1 MATPI
6 QMLQGTTVVR
16 VNRQKSKD
24 PRFPQRSGQSS
35 KTVPQLRPCG
45 CGPIGR
51 AVASE
56 SNDPWFKTQH
66 HNILIQDKDQIA
78 GLLPLMVLG
87 SSPRKLESLRIQ
99 NEMTIVF
106 FPDLIW
112 SCSSPNLRAKFF
124 PNPPFSQIPPPPRR
138 QHRLLL
144 LGANLYLLVIV
155 VCSSS
160 GGGEMF

>member
-6 QMLQGTTVVR
+6 QVLQGATVER
-16 VNRQKSKD
+16 ENRQKSKD

-56 SNDPWFKTQH
+56 SHDPWFKTQH

-87 SSPRKLESLRIQ
+87 SSLATRLTPTLNKLKSSTVRKKAVMSFRASISASEI
-99 NEMTIVF
+99 F
-106 FPDLIW
+106 FSFSYL
-112 SCSSPNLRAKFF
+112 SFF
-124 PNPPFSQIPPPPRR
+124 IIF
-138 QHRLLL
+138 
-144 LGANLYLLVIV
+144 Y
-155 VCSSS
+155 
-160 GGGEMF
+160 

>member
-6 QMLQGTTVVR
+6 QVLQGTTVER
-16 VNRQKSKD
+16 ENRQKSKD

-56 SNDPWFKTQH
+56 SHDPWFKTQH

-87 SSPRKLESLRIQ
+87 SSPGKLDLIRIQ

-106 FPDLIW
+106 FPDLI
-112 SCSSPNLRAKFF
+112 
-124 PNPPFSQIPPPPRR
+124 
-138 QHRLLL
+138 
-144 LGANLYLLVIV
+144 
-155 VCSSS
+155 
-160 GGGEMF
+160 